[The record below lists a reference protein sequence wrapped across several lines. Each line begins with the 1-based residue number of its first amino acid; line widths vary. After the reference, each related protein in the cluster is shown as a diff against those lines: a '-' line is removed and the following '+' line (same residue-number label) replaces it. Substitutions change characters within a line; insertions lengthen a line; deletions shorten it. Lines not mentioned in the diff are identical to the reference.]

1 MVFGARSL
9 AIWLL
14 ATAAASGLAVP
25 GAALAQGS
33 AHNRVLV
40 AKPHLLDPNFRE
52 TVVVVAEAPNG
63 AAIGVIIN
71 RPGTKSLAEILPGN
85 SVLEKFTEPLFFGG
99 PVEPVG
105 LYAVFRAEE
114 PPGDALRISDD
125 LWLAL
130 SPATVEQLMK
140 KPPKQLRFYNGYAGW
155 APGQLAAELARG
167 DWWVIEADPGVAFRA
182 DPRTLWEELARR
194 ARAVTASR

>member
-1 MVFGARSL
+1 MVFRTRSL
-9 AIWLL
+9 ATWLL
-14 ATAAASGLAVP
+14 AAAAAFAAALP
-25 GAALAQGS
+25 GAAPGQAG
-33 AHNRVLV
+33 AHNSVLV

-52 TVVVVAEAPNG
+52 TVVVVAEAPSG

-71 RPGTKSLAEILPGN
+71 RPGTKSLADILPGN

-105 LYAVFRAEE
+105 LYVLFRAEE
-114 PPGDALRISDD
+114 PPGDALRISSD

-130 SPATVEQLMK
+130 DPATVEQLMK
-140 KPPKQLRFYNGYAGW
+140 KPPKELRFFNGYAGW
-155 APGQLAAELARG
+155 APGQLANELARG
-167 DWWVIEADPGVAFRA
+167 DWWVIEADPDVAFRA